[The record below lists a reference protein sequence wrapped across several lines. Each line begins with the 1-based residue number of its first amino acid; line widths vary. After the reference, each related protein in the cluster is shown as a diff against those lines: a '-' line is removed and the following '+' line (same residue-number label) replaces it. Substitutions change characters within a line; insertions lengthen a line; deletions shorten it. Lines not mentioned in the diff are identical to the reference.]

1 VSNHST
7 DFIGLA
13 VGTSVTRLFLMGSY
27 WVLMPDWYMQLLKLS
42 PPRGALAPTNKMA
55 SLLYDPMRAGISPV
69 DAVSA

>member
-1 VSNHST
+1 
-7 DFIGLA
+7 
-13 VGTSVTRLFLMGSY
+13 MGSY